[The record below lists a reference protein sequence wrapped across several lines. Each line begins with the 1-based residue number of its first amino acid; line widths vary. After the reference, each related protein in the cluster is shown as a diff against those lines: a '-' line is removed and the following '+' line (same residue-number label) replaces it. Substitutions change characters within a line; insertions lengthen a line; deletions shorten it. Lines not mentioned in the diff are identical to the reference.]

1 MGKTYWYAAL
11 LFVVFMFGSKL
22 SAAQL
27 QQTPD
32 PQLPAP
38 PFPASRPAPADTDR
52 AHIEAEMA
60 KKANL
65 QRQEQIRNDT
75 GQLLKLATELK
86 AYVDKSNENTLSLDV
101 IRKAEEI
108 EKLARSVKEKMRTS
122 Y

>member
-1 MGKTYWYAAL
+1 MGKTSWFAAL
-11 LFVVFMFGSKL
+11 LFVVFMFGSKQ
-22 SAAQL
+22 STAQL
-27 QQTPD
+27 QQAD

-38 PFPASRPAPADTDR
+38 PFPTSRPAPEDTDR

-75 GQLLKLATELK
+75 DQLLKLATELK
-86 AYVDKSNENTLSLDV
+86 AYVDKSNENLLSLDV
-101 IRKAEEI
+101 IHKAEEI